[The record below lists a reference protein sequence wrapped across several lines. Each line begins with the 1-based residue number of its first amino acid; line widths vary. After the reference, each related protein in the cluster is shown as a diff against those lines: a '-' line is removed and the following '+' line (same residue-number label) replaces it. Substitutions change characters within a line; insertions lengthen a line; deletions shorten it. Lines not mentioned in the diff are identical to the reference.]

1 MENVKHHVGNPR
13 FFSTNIMAQKT
24 IRSKWMICPPCGIW
38 KEKKL
43 PLMKTRTPFCYGFYF
58 ILFLIIQLHAIPSL
72 AGKVPVI
79 TSIWPVADMIQAVGG
94 DYVEVTFVLPAG
106 ASPHTFEP
114 KPSLLKKFST
124 ARIFFMVGAGL
135 EFWAE
140 KFIYLAGPGLKTVVL
155 SQGVDLIDTTGHA
168 HGNHGHPKKISDS
181 EDRSTIANPH
191 IWLDPVIA
199 KSMVEKIM
207 DALCEVDHQ
216 HLTYYKHR
224 GQNYLKELDKLHHR
238 IEASVAR
245 FKIKKYVS
253 FHASWDYFARR
264 YGLESVGVIEAAPG
278 RNPTPI
284 QIKNIVVMI
293 KKYHIRAVFAEPQL
307 NARAAEIIAREAGVK
322 ALFLDPMGGSKQKNV
337 HSYIELMGYNMGVFK
352 EAME

>member
-1 MENVKHHVGNPR
+1 MK
-13 FFSTNIMAQKT
+13 
-24 IRSKWMICPPCGIW
+24 IRM
-38 KEKKL
+38 
-43 PLMKTRTPFCYGFYF
+43 PFCYGFCF
-58 ILFLIIQLHAIPSL
+58 IFFLIIQLQATPSL
-72 AGKVPVI
+72 AKKLPVI
-79 TSIWPVADMIQAVGG
+79 ASIYPIADMIQQVGG
-94 DYVEVTFVLPAG
+94 DHVEVTYVLPAG

-140 KFIYLAGPGLKTVVL
+140 KFVVLTGPGLMTVVL
-155 SQGVDLIDTTGHA
+155 SEGVDLIDTTGHT
-168 HGNHGHPKKISDS
+168 HHNHDHQKKLSDV
-181 EDRSTIANPH
+181 EDRSIIANPH

-199 KSMVEKIM
+199 KSMAKKIM
-207 DALCEVDHQ
+207 DALCEIDHQ
-216 HLTYYKHR
+216 HLTYYKQR
-224 GQNYLKELDKLHHR
+224 GQNYLKELDKLHRR
-238 IEASVAR
+238 IEATVAS

-284 QIKNIVVMI
+284 QIKNIVAMI

-307 NARAAEIIAREAGVK
+307 NARAAEIIAREADVK
-322 ALFLDPMGGSKQKNV
+322 ALFLDPMGGPKQKNV
-337 HSYIELMGYNMGVFK
+337 HSYIDLMSYNIGVFK

>member
-1 MENVKHHVGNPR
+1 
-13 FFSTNIMAQKT
+13 
-24 IRSKWMICPPCGIW
+24 
-38 KEKKL
+38 
-43 PLMKTRTPFCYGFYF
+43 MKTRMFFCYGFCSIF
-58 ILFLIIQLHAIPSL
+58 FLVIQLYPTPGL
-72 AGKVPVI
+72 AEKVPVI
-79 TSIWPVADMIQAVGG
+79 ASIFPVADMIQQVGG
-94 DYVEVTFVLPAG
+94 DHVEVTFVLPAG

-140 KFIYLAGPGLKTVVL
+140 KFIDLTGPGLMTVVL
-155 SQGVDLIDTTGHA
+155 SEGVDLIDTIGHT
-168 HGNHGHPKKISDS
+168 HGNHDHQKKTADS
-181 EDRSTIANPH
+181 ADRSTIANPH

-199 KSMVEKIM
+199 KSMVKKIM

-216 HLTYYKHR
+216 HLTYYKQH
-224 GQNYLKELDKLHHR
+224 GQNYLKELDQLHRR
-238 IEASVAR
+238 IEATTAS
-245 FKIKKYVS
+245 FEIKKYVS

-278 RNPTPI
+278 RNPTPR
-284 QIKNIVVMI
+284 QIKNIVAMLE
-293 KKYHIRAVFAEPQL
+293 KCHIRAVFAEPQL

-322 ALFLDPMGGSKQKNV
+322 TLFLDPMGGPKQKNV
-337 HSYIELMGYNMGVFK
+337 HSYIDLMSYNVGVFK

>member
-1 MENVKHHVGNPR
+1 M
-13 FFSTNIMAQKT
+13 
-24 IRSKWMICPPCGIW
+24 IRILCRIW
-38 KEKKL
+38 KEKKF
-43 PLMKTRTPFCYGFYF
+43 PLMKIRMPFGYGFCAIF
-58 ILFLIIQLHAIPSL
+58 FLIIQFHSTPSL
-72 AGKVPVI
+72 AEKVPVI
-79 TSIWPVADMIQAVGG
+79 ASIFPLADMIQQVGG
-94 DYVEVTFVLPAG
+94 DHVEVTFVLPAG

-140 KFIYLAGPGLKTVVL
+140 KFIDLTGPGLMTVVL
-155 SQGVDLIDTTGHA
+155 SEGVDLIDTTGHT
-168 HGNHGHPKKISDS
+168 HKNYDRHKKFADS

-199 KSMVEKIM
+199 KSMAKKIM
-207 DALCEVDHQ
+207 DALCEIDHQ
-216 HLTYYKHR
+216 HLTYYKQR
-224 GQNYLKELDKLHHR
+224 GQNYLKELDKLHRR
-238 IEASVAR
+238 IEATVAS

-284 QIKNIVVMI
+284 QIKNIVAMI

-307 NARAAEIIAREAGVK
+307 NARAAEIIAREADVK

-337 HSYIELMGYNMGVFK
+337 HSYIDLMSYNIGVFK